1 MGVLAEYVRKEVDQL
16 RAEGAKRKELLD
28 EWLASVSKLFD
39 QLEAWVAAADG
50 GLGILGCNRST
61 TKEFI
66 SEPRLGNYDAHLM
79 WIVLG
84 GALGSRKAVIVPKA
98 RFVSAVIEPLGRQP
112 RRADGIVEIRDRST
126 AEYYLFRWKGEGG
139 DEWFIRSVNAWN
151 MSPLDNA
158 VEPLDRDRFEAAVL
172 QVLQ

>member
-28 EWLASVSKLFD
+28 EWLGSVAKLFD

-50 GLGILGCNRST
+50 GLGILGSNRST
-61 TKEFI
+61 TTEFI
-66 SEPRLGNYDAHLM
+66 SEPRLGNYDVHVM
-79 WIVLG
+79 WITLG
-84 GALGSRKAVIVPKA
+84 GAFGNRTAMIVPKA
-98 RFVSAVIEPLGRQP
+98 RFVSAVIAPPGRGP

-139 DEWFIRSVNAWN
+139 DEWFIRNVNAWN
-151 MSPLDNA
+151 MNPLDNTVDA
-158 VEPLDRDRFEAAVL
+158 LDRDRFEAAVL